1 MKTEKL
7 KLKQPET
14 RKLYSYRKVNADKML
29 DTSSNNTD
37 VTTTCTT
44 VTSTTHFNKV

>member
-7 KLKQPET
+7 KLTEPKT
-14 RKLYSYRKVNADKML
+14 SKLYSYRKPNAGFML
-29 DTSSNNTD
+29 GNSGNTD

-44 VTSTTHFNKV
+44 VTTTTHFNKVQ